1 MTIQKVFAKAKAGG
15 WNNRNLRFDGK
26 NWRQWDGTEEEPLV
40 FEDEL
45 FGKVFLDPSFWQSL
59 GKALGWNDDYHPV
72 RSKETNQLKNEIW
85 DWRYHWH
92 RFIDHLA
99 GGGTAGQFFAEL

>member
-59 GKALGWNDDYHPV
+59 GKALVSTFSSAAALGATKKTPV
-72 RSKETNQLKNEIW
+72 
-85 DWRYHWH
+85 
-92 RFIDHLA
+92 LA
-99 GGGTAGQFFAEL
+99 SFSQ